1 MYRQALAIW
10 AGCFG
15 GFPAASAG
23 QTATLPLGT
32 EIKLETATPL
42 SSKTSV
48 KGDLIALK
56 TIEDVSAGGHRL
68 IPAGT
73 DVVGQVSDARAK
85 GAMGMSGKLAI
96 RPLYIRMG
104 DVTVRLGGA
113 ASEKASAEA
122 GAIVGM
128 VILTPGFTGRSAAI
142 PQGAKLSG
150 YVARS
155 IALPT
160 IDAGK

>member
-1 MYRQALAIW
+1 MRRLALSILVASL
-10 AGCFG
+10 AGLS
-15 GFPAASAG
+15 AASAEMMVP
-23 QTATLPLGT
+23 LPMGT

-48 KGDLIALK
+48 KGDLVALK
-56 TIEDVSAGGHRL
+56 TVEDVSANGHRL

-113 ASEKASAEA
+113 TSERASAEP
-122 GAIVGM
+122 GAIIGM

-142 PQGAKLSG
+142 PQGTKLSG

-155 IALPT
+155 IELPT
-160 IDAGK
+160 AGTGK